1 MGESQGNLQ
10 NELPH
15 DLLAE
20 KAFIGCLLV
29 DSDSFDEVSNLRPV
43 KEDFYHKRYGL
54 IFESIADLI
63 ASSSPVDYVSVHS
76 KLNDKGLLEV
86 VGGSSFLSEIVE
98 GQASAANIYH
108 YAQVVKEKSSLRNI
122 IRTAYRIAELSKSH
136 KGDVSEFIKEVE
148 ATFFKLTNEAK
159 AGRMQKLNALLKENL
174 KEVEDKTR
182 HLGEIQGLPTGY
194 QKLDEC
200 LLGMR
205 PGQLIIVA
213 SRPAMG
219 KTSLAMNIAHNA
231 CVHSGFPVAVFS
243 LEMMASELSMRLLTS
258 KAKIDSK
265 KVKTKSFSANELK
278 RISDAVEVLSSL
290 PIFINDSG
298 HSTIVDIQS
307 QCRKIKAEQGLGL
320 IIVDY
325 LQLMG
330 SHDKKRIPSRE
341 QEISEISRGLK
352 SMAKELECPVIALSQ
367 LNRGVEARP
376 NKRPNNSDLRESG
389 AIEQDADVVMFVY
402 RDEVY
407 NPNDTKDPGIAEI
420 IVGKNRSGETNSIRL
435 KWVGQYTSF
444 ENLAA
449 SYEQSGQV
457 I

>member
-1 MGESQGNLQ
+1 MANDITTHNK

-20 KAFIGCLLV
+20 KSFIGCLLV
-29 DSDSFDEVSNLRPV
+29 DTDAFDDVSDLRPV
-43 KEDFYHKRYGL
+43 KEDFYHKRYGI
-54 IFESIADLI
+54 IFEAIMDLVT
-63 ASSSPVDYVSVHS
+63 AHSPVDYVSVHS
-76 KLNDKGLLEV
+76 KLKDKGMLEV

-98 GQASAANIYH
+98 SQASAANIHH
-108 YAQVVKEKSSLRNI
+108 YAQVVKEKSALRNI
-122 IRTAYRIAELSKSH
+122 IRTSNRVAELAKSH
-136 KGDVSEFIKEVE
+136 KGDVGEFIKEVE
-148 ATFFKLTNEAK
+148 ATFFKLTNDAK
-159 AGRMQKLNALLKENL
+159 AGRMQKLNTVLRENMKEI
-174 KEVEDKTR
+174 EDQRKF
-182 HLGEIQGLPTGY
+182 GDIQGLPTGY

-205 PGQLIIVA
+205 AGQLIIVA

-219 KTSLAMNIAHNA
+219 KTSLAMNIAHHA
-231 CVHSGFPVAVFS
+231 CIHSGLPVAVFS

-265 KVKTKSFSANELK
+265 KVKTKNFSTDDLG
-278 RISDAVEVLSSL
+278 RIGDAVEVLSTL

-320 IIVDY
+320 IIIDY

-330 SHDKKRIPSRE
+330 SHNKKIPSRE

-420 IVGKNRSGETNSIRL
+420 IVGKNRSGETGSIRL
-435 KWVGQYTSF
+435 KWVGNYTSF

-449 SYEQSGQV
+449 PYEQAGPGF
-457 I
+457 